1 MYNNIYLKD
10 FKMQDYV
17 ILKQKM
23 KAVSKDLCDSL
34 WSGYQNDWRD
44 KIIDQKVAYHKE
56 LCELAIRWY
65 CLTQNLDFNDYFN
78 ESRLSMS
85 KSFEGFRDSTRIV
98 FNDICDVSSETPMN
112 KALYIMG
119 IVDWIE
125 QQASSYFSQHS
136 LKDNSKGVFL
146 PIVNSDIFIPV
157 NTSLEQSVSD
167 LCHALWRGYKMS
179 WATYGLAKKVK
190 KHIEVCE
197 NTIKWYCAVEGIDYD
212 KYFDESVEF
221 NPVFESFRDSTRVV
235 FDDICDLSNETEVNQ
250 QLYIKGI
257 VGWLKDHVNDYFYA
271 NDITLSHVDCSA

>member
-1 MYNNIYLKD
+1 
-10 FKMQDYV
+10 MQDYV

-23 KAVSKDLCDSL
+23 KAVSKELCESL
-34 WSGYQNDWRD
+34 WSGYQSDWRN
-44 KIIDQKVAYHKE
+44 KIIDQKVACHKE

-65 CLTQNLDFNDYFN
+65 CLTQNLNFNDYFN
-78 ESRLSMS
+78 ESFLSMS

-98 FNDICDVSSETPMN
+98 FNDICDISSETPMN
-112 KALYIMG
+112 KTLYIMG

-125 QQASSYFSQHS
+125 QQASIYFSRHS

-146 PIVNSDIFIPV
+146 PIINSDIFIPV

-167 LCHALWRGYKMS
+167 LCHALWKGYKMN

-197 NTIKWYCAVEGIDYD
+197 NTIKWYCAVERINYD

-250 QLYIKGI
+250 LVYIKGI
-257 VGWLKDHVNDYFYA
+257 VGWLKDHVNDYFYV